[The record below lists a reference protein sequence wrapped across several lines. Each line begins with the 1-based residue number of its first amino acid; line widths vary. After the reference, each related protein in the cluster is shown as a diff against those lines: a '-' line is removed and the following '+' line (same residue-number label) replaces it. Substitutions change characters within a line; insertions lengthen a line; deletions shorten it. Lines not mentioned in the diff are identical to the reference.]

1 MGPDLFANIELRNTY
16 QTENNF
22 VSNIRNFSGLNVL
35 SLNIQSL
42 SSKFEELKILLN
54 RIKKSGGNV
63 SVLVLQEIWDV
74 SLPNLFLIK
83 DFELFTNT
91 RETSK
96 GGGVAIYCKKDLNP
110 KLIPG
115 LVRQNTFTFESI
127 AIEIQLENVSV
138 LIGSYYRSN
147 KFFSINNSSN
157 HFEPF
162 FNELLSFLE
171 ICNNRNCKSYIF
183 SDTNIDLLKQNNDV
197 VSEYTMHIL
206 SSGFFP
212 LNFAAS
218 RFVNKQSFAL
228 LDHIITNDNPKDTNI
243 FQNIQSIS
251 DHNTIFLPFILDLKY
266 KENSFQ
272 NLKRNMNNNNMKS
285 FKTAL
290 EREKWNIVFINFHTF
305 LCFVPN

>member
-1 MGPDLFANIELRNTY
+1 MGPNFFSKIELRNTY
-16 QTENNF
+16 QSENNF

-42 SSKFEELKILLN
+42 PSKFEELKIFLD
-54 RIKKSGGNV
+54 RIEKSGGNV
-63 SVLVLQEIWDV
+63 SVLILQEIWDV
-74 SLPNLFLIK
+74 SIPNLFFIK

-91 RETSK
+91 RKTSK
-96 GGGVAIYCKKDLNP
+96 GGGVAIYCKKNLNP

-115 LVRQNTFTFESI
+115 LVIQNTFTFESI

-147 KFFSINNSSN
+147 KYFSINNSSN

-171 ICNNRNCKSYIF
+171 ICNNSNYKSYIF

-218 RFVNKQSFAL
+218 RIVNLQSFAL
-228 LDHIITNDNPKDTNI
+228 LDHIITNDNPKDTNV
-243 FQNIQSIS
+243 FQKIQ
-251 DHNTIFLPFILDLKY
+251 
-266 KENSFQ
+266 
-272 NLKRNMNNNNMKS
+272 
-285 FKTAL
+285 
-290 EREKWNIVFINFHTF
+290 
-305 LCFVPN
+305 